1 MTDKQEMFCI
11 EYLVDLNA
19 TQAAIR
25 AGYSKKTA
33 RDIACENLAKPNI
46 QERITYL
53 KTNRTKRVEV
63 DADSIVKQLELLRSA
78 NINDYVE
85 VITVDKEQ
93 KIRFKDF
100 KDLTEDQ
107 LSCIESVK
115 MGKYGVE
122 MKLHGKEWTI
132 EKLNRHIGFYEKD
145 NDQSN
150 KVIISAEDRAK
161 RMSELEDKMKGEK

>member
-1 MTDKQEMFCI
+1 MQHRQQLG
-11 EYLVDLNA
+11 LVI
-19 TQAAIR
+19 Q
-25 AGYSKKTA
+25 KKTA
-33 RDIACENLAKPNI
+33 ADIACQNLAKLDI
-46 QERITYL
+46 QNKISDL
-53 KTNRTKRVEV
+53 KAQRTERVEV

-93 KIRFKDF
+93 KIKFKDF

-161 RMSELEDKMKGEK
+161 RMSELEEKMKGEK

>member
-1 MTDKQEMFCI
+1 MTDKQEMFCV

-33 RDIACENLAKPNI
+33 ADIACQNLAKLDI
-46 QERITYL
+46 QNKISDL
-53 KTNRTKRVEV
+53 KAQRTERVEV

-93 KIRFKDF
+93 KIKFKDF

-161 RMSELEDKMKGEK
+161 RMSELEEKMKGEK